1 MKAGQVLSTVE
12 FPGLDDDQAAH
23 LQARLGSLRD
33 TVPPV
38 GWCAEVE
45 TPVERRGGADRRQV
59 GERRSAIERR
69 LSLQSA
75 VDQIHGALKLLT
87 QVAESEAT
95 TLSEDQRRELEGAM
109 LRLRFALERL
119 EEG

>member
-1 MKAGQVLSTVE
+1 MPKPDPDRRLTVE
-12 FPGLDDDQAAH
+12 RRQIPDRRGGQGEGGGGE
-23 LQARLGSLRD
+23 RRSE
-33 TVPPV
+33 T
-38 GWCAEVE
+38 EVE
-45 TPVERRGGADRRQV
+45 VPVERRSGAERRQIGDRR
-59 GERRSAIERR
+59 SSIERR

-87 QVAESEAT
+87 RVAESEAGR
-95 TLSEDQRRELEGAM
+95 LNEEQRRELEGAM

>member
-1 MKAGQVLSTVE
+1 MPKPDPDRRLTVE
-12 FPGLDDDQAAH
+12 RRQVPDRRAEQAEEA
-23 LQARLGSLRD
+23 GSERRSE
-33 TVPPV
+33 TKV
-38 GWCAEVE
+38 EV
-45 TPVERRGGADRRQV
+45 PVERRS

-87 QVAESEAT
+87 LVAESEAGR
-95 TLSEDQRRELEGAM
+95 LNEEQRRELEGAM

>member
-1 MKAGQVLSTVE
+1 MPKPDPDRRLAMERRKLSERRGEGEQGEESRGERRSATE
-12 FPGLDDDQAAH
+12 AH
-23 LQARLGSLRD
+23 
-33 TVPPV
+33 V
-38 GWCAEVE
+38 
-45 TPVERRGGADRRQV
+45 PVERRSGTERRQI

-75 VDQIHGALKLLT
+75 ADQIHGALKLLT
-87 QVAESEAT
+87 LVAESEAGR
-95 TLSEDQRRELEGAM
+95 LNEEQRRELEGAM

>member
-1 MKAGQVLSTVE
+1 MPK
-12 FPGLDDDQAAH
+12 PDPDR
-23 LQARLGSLRD
+23 RLEAERRLLPDRREGEGEGGGERRS
-33 TVPPV
+33 
-38 GWCAEVE
+38 GAEVE

-95 TLSEDQRRELEGAM
+95 TLSEEQRRELEGAM

>member
-1 MKAGQVLSTVE
+1 MPK
-12 FPGLDDDQAAH
+12 PDPDR
-23 LQARLGSLRD
+23 RLE
-33 TVPPV
+33 
-38 GWCAEVE
+38 AERRLL
-45 TPVERRGGADRRQV
+45 PDRQRRGGADRRQV

-95 TLSEDQRRELEGAM
+95 TLSEEQRRELEGAM